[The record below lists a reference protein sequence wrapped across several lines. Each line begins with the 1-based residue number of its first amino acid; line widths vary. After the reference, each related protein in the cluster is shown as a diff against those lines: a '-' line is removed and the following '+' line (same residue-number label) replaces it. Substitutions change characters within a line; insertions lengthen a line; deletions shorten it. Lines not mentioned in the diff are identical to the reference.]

1 MRPQRRHRPQALLG
15 ILKTCRT
22 LRQLKRAISPHMEP
36 LPRNPRLSIEVDAC
50 AFAVDIRSGP
60 DGSGIYSA
68 MRLSKVVSKTL
79 RREGKSAQ
87 VAGRIDAAIAAN
99 VNEQGTT
106 RSRTKTRQ
114 RIVQRSGR
122 TVVSEQRTENDQS

>member
-1 MRPQRRHRPQALLG
+1 
-15 ILKTCRT
+15 
-22 LRQLKRAISPHMEP
+22 
-36 LPRNPRLSIEVDAC
+36 
-50 AFAVDIRSGP
+50 
-60 DGSGIYSA
+60 
-68 MRLSKVVSKTL
+68 
-79 RREGKSAQ
+79 

-99 VNEQGTT
+99 VNEPGTT

>member
-1 MRPQRRHRPQALLG
+1 LTVG
-15 ILKTCRT
+15 
-22 LRQLKRAISPHMEP
+22 
-36 LPRNPRLSIEVDAC
+36 
-50 AFAVDIRSGP
+50 SGP
-60 DGSGIYSA
+60 GQSGTQLA
-68 MRLSKVVSKTL
+68 MRLSKVISKTL
-79 RREGKSAQ
+79 RREGNAAQ

-122 TVVSEQRTENDQS
+122 TVVSEQLTENDQS

>member
-1 MRPQRRHRPQALLG
+1 
-15 ILKTCRT
+15 
-22 LRQLKRAISPHMEP
+22 
-36 LPRNPRLSIEVDAC
+36 
-50 AFAVDIRSGP
+50 
-60 DGSGIYSA
+60 
-68 MRLSKVVSKTL
+68 MRLSKVISKTL

-99 VNEQGTT
+99 VNEHGTT

>member
-1 MRPQRRHRPQALLG
+1 
-15 ILKTCRT
+15 
-22 LRQLKRAISPHMEP
+22 
-36 LPRNPRLSIEVDAC
+36 
-50 AFAVDIRSGP
+50 
-60 DGSGIYSA
+60 
-68 MRLSKVVSKTL
+68 MRLSKVISKTL
-79 RREGKSAQ
+79 RREGNAAQ

-122 TVVSEQRTENDQS
+122 TVVSEQLTENDQS